1 MKQKSSLPEPASPFT
16 DRLRAGRLVRFVL
29 IAGASLAFLAAAYYS
44 LLLAVLVSALI
55 TYLLRPLVDFFEK
68 RRVPRGIAVAAIEI
82 LFLAGCTWGLVHL
95 LPIVY
100 AQILAVVKLA
110 PKAFEIVVDSWLP
123 MTEKFV
129 ADFGFISAENLHN
142 YIQSISIWSRLEAQL
157 QSGINGLWRTGASLV
172 GGAINLVLIP
182 ILTLFFLKDYQAIRR
197 TMVNLTPP
205 DLREPVHTVLKGVDQ
220 TLRTVL
226 KGQVIVATILGILY
240 VIGLSLIGLPAALAI
255 GVVAGICRLI
265 PYLDVIVGGALSAIV
280 LLSDFQGWTMVLM
293 VIMVF
298 AVVQGIDGALI
309 TPTIL
314 GDRIGLHPLIVVATV
329 LAFGDWFGFWG
340 VIMAV
345 PVAAVIKV
353 LLEFAKPFYLESRFF
368 KPTL

>member
-1 MKQKSSLPEPASPFT
+1 MKKKSPLPEPASPFV
-16 DRLRAGRLVRFVL
+16 DRLRAGRLLRFVV
-29 IAGASLAFLAAAYYS
+29 IAGACIGFLCAAYYS
-44 LLLAVLVSALI
+44 LLLAVLVSGLI
-55 TYLLRPLVDFFEK
+55 TYLLRPIVDFLEK
-68 RRVPRGIAVAAIEI
+68 RKVPRGAAVAAIEL
-82 LFLAGCTWGLVHL
+82 LFLGGCTWGLVHL

-100 AQILAVVKLA
+100 GQTLAVVKLA
-110 PKAFEIVVDSWLP
+110 PKAFDIVVESWLP

-129 ADFGFISAENLHN
+129 AEFGIISAENLHN
-142 YIQSISIWSRLEAQL
+142 YIKNISIWSRLESQL
-157 QSGINGLWRTGASLV
+157 QNGINGLWRTGASLV

-182 ILTLFFLKDYQAIRR
+182 ILTLFFLKDYQRIRQ
-197 TMVNLTPP
+197 TLVSLTPP
-205 DLREPVHTVLKGVDQ
+205 DLRNPVQTVLKGVDQ

-240 VIGLSLIGLPAALAI
+240 VIGLSLVGLPAALAI
-255 GVVAGICRLI
+255 GVVAGVCRLI

-293 VIMVF
+293 VILVF

-309 TPTIL
+309 TPTVL
-314 GDRIGLHPLIVVATV
+314 GDRIGLHPLVVVATV

-345 PVAAVIKV
+345 PTAAVIKV
-353 LLEFAKPFYLESRFF
+353 LIEFAKPFYLESRFF

>member
-1 MKQKSSLPEPASPFT
+1 MKKKSPLPEPASPFI
-16 DRLRAGRLVRFVL
+16 DRLRAGRLLRFVV
-29 IAGASLAFLAAAYYS
+29 IAGACVVFLSAAYYS
-44 LLLAVLVSALI
+44 LLLAVLVSGLI
-55 TYLLRPLVDFFEK
+55 TYLLRPIVDFLEK
-68 RRVPRGIAVAAIEI
+68 RKVPRGVAVATIEL

-100 AQILAVVKLA
+100 GQTLAVVKLA
-110 PKAFEIVVDSWLP
+110 PKAFDIVVESWLP

-129 ADFGFISAENLHN
+129 ADFGLISAENLHK
-142 YIQSISIWSRLEAQL
+142 YIKNISIWGRLESQL
-157 QSGINGLWRTGASLV
+157 QNGINGLWRTGASLV
-172 GGAINLVLIP
+172 GGAINLALIP
-182 ILTLFFLKDYQAIRR
+182 ILTLFFLKDYQRIRR
-197 TMVNLTPP
+197 TFVSLTPP
-205 DLREPVHTVLKGVDQ
+205 DLRDPVHTVLKGVDQ

-240 VIGLSLIGLPAALAI
+240 VIGLSLVGLPAALAI
-255 GVVAGICRLI
+255 GVVAGVCRLI

-293 VIMVF
+293 VILVF
-298 AVVQGIDGALI
+298 AIVQGIDGALI
-309 TPTIL
+309 TPTVL
-314 GDRIGLHPLIVVATV
+314 GDRIGLHPLVVVATV

-353 LLEFAKPFYLESRFF
+353 LIEFAKPFYLESRFF